1 MCIRDSI
8 QTWFG
13 FNGWK
18 ELSTRGSILATI
30 AYRVVFVLGLAV
42 SIITYTYASGGQ
54 DPSLFYIVVVG
65 AVWFLAFQFMVNLV
79 FVNGSR

>member
-1 MCIRDSI
+1 MYKR
-8 QTWFG
+8 Q
-13 FNGWK
+13 
-18 ELSTRGSILATI
+18 
-30 AYRVVFVLGLAV
+30 VFVLGLAA

-54 DPSLFYIVVVG
+54 DPSLLYIVVVG